1 VTGTQFPVRLGE
13 NINVHTVQVRD
24 RKETCVTVVCIFPA
38 VVISPL
44 TEALSRNFDR
54 QKYGIDNI

>member
-1 VTGTQFPVRLGE
+1 MCTLYRSGNRTEP
-13 NINVHTVQVRD
+13 
-24 RKETCVTVVCIFPA
+24 CVTPVCIFPA

-54 QKYGIDNI
+54 QKSGFDKI